1 MKRFITDFY
10 YSFPVQLFILHFR
23 KYQILLLFWFI
34 LISTINS
41 DFLKH
46 YGADALFFV
55 PEYLGNVNFLGA
67 MIVGIALGVF
77 FMSWN
82 VTTFIL
88 HSKRFKFLGT
98 TRNPFLKYCINNALF
113 PILFVLFY
121 FIRLYWFAEYRELM
135 TFSEIMMIILGILFG
150 LFLLMAISL
159 AYFFGADKTIVR
171 TMAPIINNPELFNKR
186 FSNKRYVDEGF
197 GLKVGGYLSGR
208 LRWRKAR
215 NVGHYRQDFLDTIF
229 KRHHL
234 AAIASIILAFLFLI
248 LIGFLLDNS
257 YFDLPAAASI
267 LVFFAILIAVIGALT
282 YFLESWSLPAAI
294 LLLGILNVL
303 YEHEIIDPRNKAY
316 GIDYTKY
323 DLRPEYNKHSLQEL
337 CSDTAVKA
345 DERNMISILNRWKA
359 KQKEEKPLM
368 FFINV
373 SGGGLRS
380 AAFVMNAL
388 QKMDSITGGRLMERS
403 FLISGASGGM
413 LAASYYRELYR
424 QKLQNHKLDI
434 SNEIYSDNI
443 AKDLLNP
450 IFTSMIAR
458 DLFSPAQRFTV
469 DNFSYVKDRGY
480 AFEKKLSDN
489 TNGLLNKQMKDL
501 SADEY
506 QAKIP
511 LMIFNSVVTVDGR
524 KMVMGT
530 QPMGFMMKPT
540 NMLNDSLANPDAV
553 DFNRLFKNLQPQN
566 LRILTALRMSATFPY
581 VLPNVWLPTNPV
593 VDVMDAGLRDNFGM
607 ETTLRFIDVFRD
619 WLYNNTSGVIILQ
632 LKDRVLEDVPLHFEK
647 GSITNMM
654 VTPATM
660 LQQNWFRLQ
669 DYTQSDEYNYI
680 TQNNEELKIRRLSI
694 MYLPQKPDKG
704 AVLNFHLTAR
714 EKRDVKNAFY
724 GEINRKAIA
733 TVKQLLSPGA
743 E

>member
-1 MKRFITDFY
+1 MKRYVTDFY

-34 LISTINS
+34 LISTISS

-55 PEYLGNVNFLGA
+55 PEYLGSVNFVGA
-67 MIVGIALGVF
+67 AIVGVALGVYI
-77 FMSWN
+77 MSWN

-88 HSKRFKFLGT
+88 HSKRFKFLAT

-113 PILFVLFY
+113 PILFVLYY
-121 FIRLYWFAEYRELM
+121 FGRLYWFSEYRELM
-135 TFSEIMMIILGILFG
+135 TFSEIMVILLGILLG
-150 LFLLMAISL
+150 LALLMGISL

-171 TMAPIINNPELFNKR
+171 TMAPIINSPELFNKR

-197 GLKVGGYLSGR
+197 GLKVGVYLSGH
-208 LRWRKAR
+208 LRWKKAR
-215 NVGHYRQDFLDTIF
+215 NVSHYRQDFLDTIF

-234 AAIASIILAFLFLI
+234 AAIASIVLAFLFLI
-248 LIGFLLDNS
+248 LVGFLLDNS
-257 YFDLPAAASI
+257 YFELPAAASI
-267 LVFFAILIAVIGALT
+267 LVFFAILIAVIGSLT

-294 LLLGILNVL
+294 LLLVVVNVL

-316 GIDYTKY
+316 GIDYTKR
-323 DLRPEYNKHSLQEL
+323 DLRPDYDKQSLQNL
-337 CSDTAVKA
+337 CTNTRMKA
-345 DERNMISILNRWKA
+345 DEQNMLGILNRWKA
-359 KQKEEKPLM
+359 RQKEEKPLM
-368 FFINV
+368 VFINV

-388 QKMDSITGGRLMERS
+388 QKMDSITQGKLMEHS
-403 FLISGASGGM
+403 FLFSGASGGM

-424 QKLQNHKLDI
+424 LKLQNPKFDI
-434 SNEIYSDNI
+434 SKETYTDNI

-450 IFTSMIAR
+450 VFTSMIAR
-458 DLFSPAQRFTV
+458 DLFSPAQRFSV
-469 DNFSYVKDRGY
+469 DGFSYVKDRGY

-489 TNGLLNKQMKDL
+489 TNGLLDKQMKDL
-501 SADEY
+501 SADEHA
-506 QAKIP
+506 AKIP
-511 LMIFNSVVTVDGR
+511 LIIFNSVVTVDGR

-530 QPMGFMMKPT
+530 QPMSFMMKPP
-540 NMLNDSLANPDAV
+540 NMMEDSLANPDAV
-553 DFNRLFKNLQPQN
+553 DFNALFKNLQPQN

-593 VDVMDAGLRDNFGM
+593 VDVMDAGLRDNYGM
-607 ETTLRFIDVFRD
+607 ETTLRFIDVFRN
-619 WLYNNTSGVIILQ
+619 WLKENTSGVVILQ
-632 LKDRVLEDVPLHFEK
+632 LKDRVLENVPLHFDK
-647 GSITNMM
+647 GSVTNMI

-669 DYTQSDEYNYI
+669 DYAQSDEYNYI
-680 TQNNEELKIRRLSI
+680 TQNNDDLKIQRLSI

-724 GEINRKAIA
+724 GEINQKAIA
-733 TVKQLLSPGA
+733 TVKQLLSP
-743 E
+743 